1 MNLLPLYGIELLVL
15 ERPVRRLFTT
25 PTALFQILLQY
36 TSLTIIQIS
45 LRLFSWSYT
54 NDVPFLPFRESSAYT
69 RVWYYKQNN
78 LHCCATSAAY

>member
-45 LRLFSWSYT
+45 LRLFS
-54 NDVPFLPFRESSAYT
+54 
-69 RVWYYKQNN
+69 
-78 LHCCATSAAY
+78 